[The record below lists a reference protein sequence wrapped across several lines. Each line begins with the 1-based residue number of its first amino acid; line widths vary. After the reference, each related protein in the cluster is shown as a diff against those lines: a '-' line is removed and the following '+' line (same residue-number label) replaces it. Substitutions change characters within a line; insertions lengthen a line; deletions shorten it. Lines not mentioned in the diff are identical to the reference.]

1 LSFTGR
7 NARRSLGFAAAAAAG
22 CLFALIAA
30 NIAAGDPLVELD
42 AAASKWVLAHRNPA
56 LTLLMLGVTH
66 AHAPFALCGYAS
78 IAGWYCWRRGFNR
91 WLFALAL
98 AVPVGLA
105 LNFTL
110 KMLFRRA
117 RPVPGDALMTLES
130 YSFPSGHTAG
140 ATLFWG
146 VLAAYAM
153 SRAVSH
159 RARSAIAIAWLCAI
173 ALVAFSRVYLGVH
186 YVSDVL
192 GACAWSLAWLAAALL
207 IASRV
212 GTPTVHV

>member
-1 LSFTGR
+1 M
-7 NARRSLGFAAAAAAG
+7 
-22 CLFALIAA
+22 
-30 NIAAGDPLVELD
+30 
-42 AAASKWVLAHRNPA
+42 LAHRTPA
-56 LTLLMLGVTH
+56 LTLLLLAVTY
-66 AHAPFALCGYAS
+66 AHAPVALCTYAS
-78 IAGWYCWRRGFNR
+78 ILGWFCHRRGLRR
-91 WLFALAL
+91 WLVALAL

-105 LNFTL
+105 LNFAL
-110 KMLFRRA
+110 KLAVRRA
-117 RPVPGDALMTLES
+117 RPVPGDALMTLDT

-153 SRAVSH
+153 SRTPSR
-159 RARSAIAIAWLCAI
+159 RARSAIAVAWICAV

-192 GACAWSLAWLAAALL
+192 GACAWSLAWLAASLL

-212 GTPTVHV
+212 RSPAAHV